1 MRNRNDSD
9 APITKL
15 SLPEMKALLT
25 NVYSKRAA
33 DFSNESGGW
42 TKKNYADCLKA
53 QYDTDP
59 NPHHRRRRRRPAPGS
74 TSPRWPKPRRPGWPG
89 WSRSRREGW
98 EFPKVTGNHPH
109 LARAWCTPRRRPSP
123 PCRKVPGF

>member
-59 NPHHRRRRRRPAPGS
+59 NPLITAADAAAPPPAAPAQG
-74 TSPRWPKPRRPGWPG
+74 G
-89 WSRSRREGW
+89 RSRGGRG
-98 EFPKVTGNHPH
+98 G
-109 LARAWCTPRRRPSP
+109 RGGRGRGGRGGSS
-123 PCRKVPGF
+123 RK